1 MNKYYEHLQAAVRF
15 FWWLIGFSQLKAAT
29 KQFKYFNSRC
39 ERLLICPA
47 DRQSAKNTLRF

>member
-29 KQFKYFNSRC
+29 KQFKYFNRRC

-47 DRQSAKNTLRF
+47 NSLTEC